1 MDTEMVIRA
10 VQRKLGLEEDGRP
23 GPITWAA
30 IYAKIVG
37 DSVPEALSGNVDARS
52 EAVIQT
58 LHPSA
63 RPYARALV
71 NKAASI
77 GIDIKVISGLRTFAE
92 QDKLYAQGRTTPG
105 KKVTNA
111 KGGQSNHN
119 YGIAFDVGVFDG
131 PKYLPN
137 SPKYKVVGGIG
148 QELGLE
154 WGGNWTTIV
163 DQPHFQLRPDWA
175 KNESEREM
183 LVELFRR
190 HENGLDYYA

>member
-10 VQRKLGLEEDGRP
+10 VQRKLGIEADGRP

-30 IYAKIVG
+30 IYSTIVG
-37 DSVPEALSGNVDARS
+37 EQVPAELSGNVDARS
-52 EAVIQT
+52 EAVILT
-58 LHPSA
+58 LHPTA

-77 GIDIKVISGLRTFAE
+77 GIDIKVISGLRSFAE

-131 PKYLPN
+131 PKYLPT

-154 WGGNWTTIV
+154 WGGKWTTIV
-163 DQPHFQLRPDWA
+163 DEPHFQLRPDWA

-190 HENGLDYYA
+190 HEQGLDYYA

>member
-10 VQRKLGLEEDGRP
+10 VQRKLGIEADGRP

-30 IYAKIVG
+30 IYSKIVG
-37 DSVPEALSGNVDARS
+37 EEVPAELSGNVDARS
-52 EAVIQT
+52 EAVILT
-58 LHPSA
+58 LHPTA
-63 RPYARALV
+63 RSYARALV

-131 PKYLPN
+131 TKYLPT
-137 SPKYKVVGGIG
+137 SPKYKVVGGLG
-148 QELGLE
+148 QDLGLE
-154 WGGNWTTIV
+154 WGGKWTTIV
-163 DQPHFQLRPDWA
+163 DEPHFQLRPDWA
-175 KNESEREM
+175 RNESERDM

-190 HENGLDYYA
+190 HEQGLDYYA

>member
-1 MDTEMVIRA
+1 MDTELVIRA

-30 IYAKIVG
+30 IYSKIVG
-37 DSVPEALSGNVDARS
+37 ENVPQELSGNVDARS

-154 WGGNWTTIV
+154 WGGTWTSIV

-175 KNESEREM
+175 RNESERDM

>member
-1 MDTEMVIRA
+1 
-10 VQRKLGLEEDGRP
+10 
-23 GPITWAA
+23 
-30 IYAKIVG
+30 
-37 DSVPEALSGNVDARS
+37 
-52 EAVIQT
+52 
-58 LHPSA
+58 
-63 RPYARALV
+63 
-71 NKAASI
+71 
-77 GIDIKVISGLRTFAE
+77 
-92 QDKLYAQGRTTPG
+92 
-105 KKVTNA
+105 
-111 KGGQSNHN
+111 
-119 YGIAFDVGVFDG
+119 VGVFDG